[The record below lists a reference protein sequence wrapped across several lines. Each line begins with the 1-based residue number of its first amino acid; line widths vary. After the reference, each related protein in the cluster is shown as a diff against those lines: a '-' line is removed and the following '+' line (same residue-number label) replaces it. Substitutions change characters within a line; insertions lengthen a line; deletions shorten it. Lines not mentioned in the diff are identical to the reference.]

1 MDGERSREERRSKCS
16 SHKYDKKQIVRY
28 RYDLIYNPGLNKT
41 MSIVDLISDK
51 VKNLSVFLFTFSMS

>member
-16 SHKYDKKQIVRY
+16 SLKYDKKQIVRY